1 MCHSFRSA
9 CQQRVLKSVSWPWL
23 YTLRGLGSLTMA
35 FTGKSI
41 YIIYN
46 INIYYVEVYIY
57 IYILYKYTC
66 TCVCVLMWGGE
77 CSRPSQFC
85 KQSKS

>member
-1 MCHSFRSA
+1 MCHSLRSA

-57 IYILYKYTC
+57 IYILYMYTC
-66 TCVCVLMWGGE
+66 TCVCVLM
-77 CSRPSQFC
+77 
-85 KQSKS
+85 